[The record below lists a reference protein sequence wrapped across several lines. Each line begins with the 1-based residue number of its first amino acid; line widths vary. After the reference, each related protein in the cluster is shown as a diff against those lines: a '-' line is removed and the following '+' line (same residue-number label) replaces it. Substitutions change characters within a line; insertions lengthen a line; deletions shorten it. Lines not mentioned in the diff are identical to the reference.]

1 MNKVALITGGNG
13 GIGKAI
19 SIKLAKQGYDI
30 AINYYSD
37 YEGALETKTICEKY
51 KVNVMLYKCDVSNF
65 DEVENMMRN
74 IVEQMGRI
82 DVLVNNSGVTKDTLI
97 LRMKES
103 DFDRVIDINLKGCFN
118 CIKHIA
124 KIMMKQK
131 FGVIVNISSVVG
143 LVGNVGQVNYSA
155 SKSGILGITK
165 SVAKE
170 LVSLNVRCNAIAPG
184 FIETDMT
191 ENLPETVKEDI
202 LKSIPMKKMGNPE
215 DVANVVSFL
224 VSDESKYVT
233 GQVINVDGGMVM

>member
-30 AINYYSD
+30 VINYYSD

-103 DFDRVIDINLKGCFN
+103 DFDRVININLKGCFN
-118 CIKHIA
+118 CIKHIS

-143 LVGNVGQVNYSA
+143 LVGNAGQVNYSA

-191 ENLPETVKEDI
+191 ENLPKTVKEDI

-215 DVANVVSFL
+215 DVANVVNFL
-224 VSDESKYVT
+224 VSDESKYIT

>member
-30 AINYYSD
+30 VINYYSD

-97 LRMKES
+97 LRMKEN

-170 LVSLNVRCNAIAPG
+170 LVSLNVRYNAIAPG

-215 DVANVVSFL
+215 DVANVVNFL
-224 VSDESKYVT
+224 VSDELKYIT

>member
-37 YEGALETKTICEKY
+37 YESALEIKTICEKY

>member
-30 AINYYSD
+30 VINYYSD

-103 DFDRVIDINLKGCFN
+103 DFDRVININLKGCFN
-118 CIKHIA
+118 CIKHIS

-131 FGVIVNISSVVG
+131 FGAIVNISSVVG
-143 LVGNVGQVNYSA
+143 LVGNAGQVNYSA

-191 ENLPETVKEDI
+191 ENLPKTVKEDI

-215 DVANVVSFL
+215 DVANVVNFL
-224 VSDESKYVT
+224 VSDESKYIT

>member
-30 AINYYSD
+30 VINYYSD
-37 YEGALETKTICEKY
+37 YEGALETKIICEKY

-103 DFDRVIDINLKGCFN
+103 DFDRVININLKGCFN
-118 CIKHIA
+118 CIKHIS

-143 LVGNVGQVNYSA
+143 LVGNAGQVNYSA

-191 ENLPETVKEDI
+191 ENLPKTVKEDI

-215 DVANVVSFL
+215 DVANVVNFL
-224 VSDESKYVT
+224 VSDESKYIT

>member
-30 AINYYSD
+30 VINYYSD

-97 LRMKES
+97 LRMKEN

-170 LVSLNVRCNAIAPG
+170 LVSLNVRYNAIAPG

-215 DVANVVSFL
+215 DVANVVNFL
-224 VSDESKYVT
+224 VSDESKYIT

>member
-30 AINYYSD
+30 VINYYSD

-103 DFDRVIDINLKGCFN
+103 DFDRVININLKGCFN
-118 CIKHIA
+118 CIKHIS

-143 LVGNVGQVNYSA
+143 LVGNAGQVNYSA

-215 DVANVVSFL
+215 DVANVVNFL
-224 VSDESKYVT
+224 VSDESKYIT

>member
-30 AINYYSD
+30 VINYYSD

-103 DFDRVIDINLKGCFN
+103 DFDRVININLKGCFN
-118 CIKHIA
+118 CIKHIS

-143 LVGNVGQVNYSA
+143 LVGNAGQVNYSA

-202 LKSIPMKKMGNPE
+202 LKLIPMKKMGNPE
-215 DVANVVSFL
+215 DVANVVNFL
-224 VSDESKYVT
+224 VSDESKYIT